1 MTLRTFV
8 LYVEDRPGVLDRVA
22 SLFRRR
28 AYNIDSLAVTRTD
41 RPGVSRIIVEVLADA
56 DTARRMEAHL
66 YKLINVLQVQDITL
80 HAPLRAAK

>member
-28 AYNIDSLAVTRTD
+28 AYNIDSLAVTRTN
-41 RPGVSRIIVEVLADA
+41 RPGVSRIIGEVLADPE
-56 DTARRMEAHL
+56 TARRMEAHL
-66 YKLINVLQVQDITL
+66 YKLINVLQVRDITL
-80 HAPLRAAK
+80 QAPLRAAK

>member
-56 DTARRMEAHL
+56 ETARRMEAHL

-80 HAPLRAAK
+80 QAPLRAAK